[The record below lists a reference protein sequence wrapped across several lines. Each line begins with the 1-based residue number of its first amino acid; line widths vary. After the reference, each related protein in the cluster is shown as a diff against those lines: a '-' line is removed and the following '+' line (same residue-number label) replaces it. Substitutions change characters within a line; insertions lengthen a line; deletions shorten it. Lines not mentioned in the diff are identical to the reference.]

1 MHVAKYWRNK
11 KLRYQLIRNA
21 RRPANEA
28 TTDQSKTPDEITSE
42 LQQRAAKRTK
52 AVA

>member
-28 TTDQSKTPDEITSE
+28 TSDQSKTPDEITSE
-42 LQQRAAKRTK
+42 LQRAAKRTK